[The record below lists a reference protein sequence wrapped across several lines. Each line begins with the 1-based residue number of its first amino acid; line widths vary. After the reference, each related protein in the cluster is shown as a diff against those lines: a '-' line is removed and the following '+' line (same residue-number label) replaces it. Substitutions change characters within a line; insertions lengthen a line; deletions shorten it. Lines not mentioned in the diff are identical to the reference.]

1 MNACQQLI
9 VERLVIKVSEM
20 YGIEP
25 ADLSGKSQ
33 KTTPCIARSIV
44 WTFTHRELGL
54 SYRKIGKAFN
64 RDHKSIHHGVKVT
77 RGEITVNKERNNH
90 YCSLTAILNETL
102 NEPSCRTAFPQLKEK
117 AL

>member
-9 VERLVIKVSEM
+9 VERLVIKVSDI

-25 ADLSGKSQ
+25 AELSGKTQ
-33 KTTPCIARSIV
+33 RTQYCIARGII
-44 WTFTHRELGL
+44 WAFTYQNLGL
-54 SYRKIGKAFN
+54 TYRQLGQAFN
-64 RDHKSIHHGVKVT
+64 RDHKSVYNGVKVT